1 MDVPVWVLRARGA
14 WPSTCVPGGDD
25 MRDIIEAFLL
35 LGGALLIAACVM
47 AVAGV
52 K

>member
-1 MDVPVWVLRARGA
+1 
-14 WPSTCVPGGDD
+14 
-25 MRDIIEAFLL
+25 MRDIIEAFGDLDDGIQGAL
-35 LGGALLIAACVM
+35 VLTMCLVALLIAACVM

>member
-1 MDVPVWVLRARGA
+1 
-14 WPSTCVPGGDD
+14 

-47 AVAGV
+47 FLTGV
-52 K
+52 WHG